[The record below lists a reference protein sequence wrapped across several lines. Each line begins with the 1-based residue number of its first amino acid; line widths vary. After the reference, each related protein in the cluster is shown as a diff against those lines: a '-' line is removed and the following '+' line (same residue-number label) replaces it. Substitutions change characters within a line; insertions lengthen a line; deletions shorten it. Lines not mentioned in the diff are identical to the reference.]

1 MLVGITGQIASG
13 KSYILKIIQQLGYQ
27 CYNAD
32 LLTLEAYN
40 DKEVKNKLNNHFQC
54 IENDKVNKKIL
65 KNKLTNNL
73 DNLQLLNQIIHP
85 YIYDK
90 IVSLDKKD
98 QLIFI
103 EIPLLFE
110 TNFYK
115 LCKVNV
121 CINIDENLRNNLLYN
136 RNKDNYKFLKILE
149 LQQFTQQQKNE
160 LADYIIN
167 NDLNESSLK
176 KQVNNL
182 IDYCKKLL

>member
-1 MLVGITGQIASG
+1 M
-13 KSYILKIIQQLGYQ
+13 
-27 CYNAD
+27 
-32 LLTLEAYN
+32 
-40 DKEVKNKLNNHFQC
+40 
-54 IENDKVNKKIL
+54 
-65 KNKLTNNL
+65 
-73 DNLQLLNQIIHP
+73 
-85 YIYDK
+85 
-90 IVSLDKKD
+90 
-98 QLIFI
+98 
-103 EIPLLFE
+103 
-110 TNFYK
+110 
-115 LCKVNV
+115 